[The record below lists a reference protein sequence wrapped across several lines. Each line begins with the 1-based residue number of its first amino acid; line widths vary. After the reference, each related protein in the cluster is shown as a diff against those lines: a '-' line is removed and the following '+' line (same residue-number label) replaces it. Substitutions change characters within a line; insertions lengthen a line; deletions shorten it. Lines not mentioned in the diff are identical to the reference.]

1 MDVTAI
7 TSATSAGII
16 GPGGPPILAPPILA
30 AAGHRGLGAAP
41 EPPGTAVTRSRRPS
55 RHPPHYLP

>member
-30 AAGHRGLGAAP
+30 PPILEPSATAA
-41 EPPGTAVTRSRRPS
+41 
-55 RHPPHYLP
+55 